1 MRIIGDTNIDFIAM
15 RRYSFIFSVVMVV
28 IGLISLGII
37 VLGQADLSIDFAG
50 GTLIQ
55 GFFEN
60 PVEVGELRSALAD
73 KGFDDVSIQ
82 QMMSGSRENT
92 FMIRVK
98 AASTETG
105 QSVAE
110 QLEAIIQES
119 FSGNTFTLDSAH
131 EVGPS
136 VGRQLQ
142 SQAMWAVAIAL
153 ICILIYIWIRFEF
166 RFGVAATITTFHDV
180 LVVLG
185 LMFLLQREISL
196 LVVSALLTL
205 AGYSLT
211 DTVVVFDRIR
221 ENLKTARKK
230 SFVASVNQ
238 SINEVLSRTI
248 VTSVTTFMAVL
259 SILVLGGNVVRD
271 FALALTFGVIIGT
284 YSSVFVA
291 SPIIVVW
298 EDRSPK
304 RFKN

>member
-1 MRIIGDTNIDFIAM
+1 MRIIGKTDIDFIGL
-15 RRYSFIFSVVMVV
+15 RRYSFFLSLALVVV
-28 IGLISLGII
+28 GLISLGII
-37 VLGQADLSIDFAG
+37 VFGQADLSIDFSG

-55 GFFEN
+55 GSFEN
-60 PVEVGELRSALAD
+60 EISVGELRSVMAGAGYGD
-73 KGFDDVSIQ
+73 ASIQ
-82 QMMSGSRENT
+82 RIEGSKPNT
-92 FMIRVK
+92 FMVRVK
-98 AASTETG
+98 AAATETES
-105 QSVAE
+105 SVAE
-110 QLEAIIQES
+110 QLTEAIKAGFPNNQ
-119 FSGNTFTLDSAH
+119 FLVDSVH

-142 SQAMWAVAIAL
+142 AQARWAVLVAL
-153 ICILIYIWIRFEF
+153 ICILIYIWIRFDF

-180 LVVLG
+180 LAVLG

-221 ENLKTARKK
+221 ENLKFFRKK
-230 SFVASVNQ
+230 GDFVSAVNT

-248 VTSVTTFMAVL
+248 ITSMTTFVAVL
-259 SILVLGGNVVRD
+259 SILVLGGTVVRD

-291 SPIIVVW
+291 SPIIVIW
-298 EDRSPK
+298 EAKSPK
-304 RFKN
+304 RFK